1 MSYVHLSRTNTT
13 TGCLWSVM
21 LVQALQVLE
30 CEAVSADSHCERF
43 ASRVFSG
50 ISGERGDGV
59 FQEGG
64 ERDEREAMSEIV
76 DSSALVRETED
87 R

>member
-1 MSYVHLSRTNTT
+1 
-13 TGCLWSVM
+13 M
-21 LVQALQVLE
+21 LG
-30 CEAVSADSHCERF
+30 ADSHCERF

-76 DSSALVRETED
+76 DSSALVRETEN